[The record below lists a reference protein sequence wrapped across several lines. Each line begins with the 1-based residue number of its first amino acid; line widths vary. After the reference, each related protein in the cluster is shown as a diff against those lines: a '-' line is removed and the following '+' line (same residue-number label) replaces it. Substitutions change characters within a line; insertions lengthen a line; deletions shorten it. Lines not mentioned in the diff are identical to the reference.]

1 MVLGC
6 GDGDSVTRSS
16 QMWEWAGHLRGGQGR
31 EQRQGKTG
39 KGTQVS
45 GHMDKAGR
53 GGQGKGLERKRTEV
67 GE

>member
-6 GDGDSVTRSS
+6 GDRDNVTRSS
-16 QMWEWAGHLRGGQGR
+16 QMWEWDGQLRGGQGR

-45 GHMDKAGR
+45 GHMDTAGR
-53 GGQGKGLERKRTEV
+53 GGQEKRAGKKEDRGR
-67 GE
+67 